1 MAVGNGS
8 LSVIGLQTWRTGI
21 SLRSLS
27 GVKPCARHMFI
38 VGRPASSKAASALS
52 PLDDNRWS
60 YHVEVT
66 ESDGSGSQTRHKVN
80 MDKEYYE
87 KISNGI
93 IGLEDFVENYTTNQ
107 YLQSLPV
114 YFSLLPN
121 FLS

>member
-1 MAVGNGS
+1 MCTPHVYCGTA
-8 LSVIGLQTWRTGI
+8 
-21 SLRSLS
+21 
-27 GVKPCARHMFI
+27 GVL
-38 VGRPASSKAASALS
+38 KAASALS
-52 PLDDNRWS
+52 PLNDNRWS

-93 IGLEDFVENYTTNQ
+93 IGLEDFVKNYTTNQ